1 MYLKPVV
8 KYRLC
13 DYKRAIITF
22 YIIIIAIMIGFFS
35 ITISY
40 DTATASFAGI
50 EMIGMNFIFIVSL
63 TSFKEPFRMLIQNGI
78 SRKTILLGQ
87 IIWTICVSAIMSVV
101 DKVICLVGSIGS
113 SISGRFIVGSLL
125 DQVYPSKFLPE
136 PGRIPAHLMAIA
148 FSFCLYTAVA
158 ALGYFITLL
167 YYRMNTPMK
176 VAVSISVPCFLFIG
190 LPLIDNMTN
199 GGVSYFF
206 DRVSQLIFGV
216 DGSNGPLSVM
226 AFALVCSAL
235 LCGLSWLLIKKAPV
249 KN

>member
-1 MYLKPVV
+1 
-8 KYRLC
+8 
-13 DYKRAIITF
+13 
-22 YIIIIAIMIGFFS
+22 
-35 ITISY
+35 
-40 DTATASFAGI
+40 
-50 EMIGMNFIFIVSL
+50 
-63 TSFKEPFRMLIQNGI
+63 
-78 SRKTILLGQ
+78 
-87 IIWTICVSAIMSVV
+87 
-101 DKVICLVGSIGS
+101 
-113 SISGRFIVGSLL
+113 
-125 DQVYPSKFLPE
+125 
-136 PGRIPAHLMAIA
+136 
-148 FSFCLYTAVA
+148 
-158 ALGYFITLL
+158 
-167 YYRMNTPMK
+167 MNTPMK